1 MDDLFPLHRHRHP
14 PEPDLEP
21 PELLSDEDEFE
32 PLLDE
37 PPNALTQLLQDKTL
51 LAIIAATVILNF
63 ALLGFLLIRYD
74 SLQDPLPLHFD
85 ATGLPD
91 RIEAKTGILALPAIG
106 LIVLGLNAGLGLFV
120 YRHER
125 AVTMLLA
132 GGAFFV
138 QVLMWLASVNIA
150 GGLF

>member
-1 MDDLFPLHRHRHP
+1 MGDILSLHQHS
-14 PEPDLEP
+14 PEPSLEP
-21 PELLSDEDEFE
+21 PELLTDLDEFD
-32 PLLDE
+32 LLPDE
-37 PPNALTQLLQDKTL
+37 PPSVLSQLLQDKAL
-51 LAIIAATVILNF
+51 LFIAAATLILNF
-63 ALLGFLLIRYD
+63 ALLGFLLARYD

-106 LIVLGLNAGLGLFV
+106 LIVLGINAGLGVFV

-132 GGAFFV
+132 GGALFV
-138 QVLMWLASVNIA
+138 QILMWLASVNIA